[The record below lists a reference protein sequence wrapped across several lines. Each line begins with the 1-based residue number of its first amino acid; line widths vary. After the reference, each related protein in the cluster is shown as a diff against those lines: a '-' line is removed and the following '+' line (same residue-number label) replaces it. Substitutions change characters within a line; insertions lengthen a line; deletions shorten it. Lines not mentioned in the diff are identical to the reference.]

1 MEPGKGAD
9 RAMESGRM
17 KAMSRVGKT
26 LVLVAAVLLVG
37 AAQASAWEIVR
48 PVKLKV
54 PYSAKPGGEKIGKVS
69 AETRGGEVAGFL
81 LLEKR
86 KVEGVEWYGVRIGN
100 RPNDKVGWIQANRAY
115 TVDARYRIRI
125 SLANR
130 SLTLF
135 KDGRRVWKATV
146 IVGAVATPTP
156 EGLFAVHDFY
166 RVFDDLRPWVIETT
180 AHSEVHETYLGGPA
194 RVAIHGRH
202 GALAVPWGIR
212 ASNGCIRTPNWALR
226 SLRRLVPVGTPIRVG

>member
-1 MEPGKGAD
+1 TVCVGVWMRPG
-9 RAMESGRM
+9 
-17 KAMSRVGKT
+17 
-26 LVLVAAVLLVG
+26 
-37 AAQASAWEIVR
+37 
-48 PVKLKV
+48 PH
-54 PYSAKPGGEKIGKVS
+54 
-69 AETRGGEVAGFL
+69 
-81 LLEKR
+81 
-86 KVEGVEWYGVRIGN
+86 
-100 RPNDKVGWIQANRAY
+100 DKVGWIQENRAY

-130 SLTLF
+130 TLALYR
-135 KDGRRVWKATV
+135 DGERVWKATV

-180 AHSEVHETYLGGPA
+180 AHSEVHQTYLGGPA

-202 GALAVPWGIR
+202 GALEVPWGIR